1 VQYPRQS
8 DELSAAYVKNQQ
20 AQTVFVLGLW
30 VTWQMQSTPKH
41 CINDLREQIAV
52 QSMMRTLQGATSP
65 PQRINLN
72 RALSF
77 MQPLR
82 AFSFTQTPN
91 THSATQATLEEVLA
105 NPGFGKYYSDH
116 MVAID
121 WDAEHDWHAA
131 RVTPYAPLTLEPASL
146 VLHYGQAIFEG
157 LKAYRHNDGSIWTF
171 RPEANALRF
180 SHSAERLG
188 LPELPHDLFV
198 QSLKELIKLDFKWV
212 PSASES
218 SLYLRPFMIANE
230 NSLSVRGAEKVAY
243 YVIGSPAGPY
253 FSSGVTPVPIWVSTQ
268 RTRAARGGTGYAK
281 CAGNYAGSLAPLK
294 EARKNG
300 CPQVLF
306 LDSEHGQYLEELGGM
321 NIFIV
326 QKDGSLLTPAL
337 SDSILPGV
345 TRASIIELARSED
358 RSVEERPISL
368 TEVRNGLVSKQ
379 ITELFACG
387 TAALIFPISALK
399 SEEFS
404 YGNDCT
410 VAGPVTLALRQQLL
424 DIQYGRTADT
434 RNWMVRLA

>member
-1 VQYPRQS
+1 M
-8 DELSAAYVKNQQ
+8 
-20 AQTVFVLGLW
+20 QT
-30 VTWQMQSTPKH
+30 QPKH
-41 CINDLREQIAV
+41 CINDNRGRLSPICLNSRKAAPLMQSSTPVTFVRTRTAHPATETAREA
-52 QSMMRTLQGATSP
+52 
-65 PQRINLN
+65 
-72 RALSF
+72 
-77 MQPLR
+77 
-82 AFSFTQTPN
+82 
-91 THSATQATLEEVLA
+91 VLA

-121 WDAEHDWHAA
+121 WDVEHDWHGA
-131 RVTPYAPLTLEPASL
+131 RVTPYAPLTLDPASL
-146 VLHYGQAIFEG
+146 VLHYAQVVFEG
-157 LKAYRHNDGSIWTF
+157 LKAYRHADGSIWTF
-171 RPEANALRF
+171 RPEVNALRF

-188 LPELPHDLFV
+188 LPELPPELFV
-198 QSLKELIKLDFKWV
+198 QSLIEFVQADHQWV
-212 PSASES
+212 PNAVES

-230 NSLSVRGAEKVAY
+230 NSLSVRGADKVAY

-253 FSSGVTPVPIWVSTQ
+253 FSSGITPVPIWVSTQ

-294 EARKNG
+294 DARKNG

-326 QKDGSLLTPAL
+326 QKDGSLITPAL

-345 TRASIIELARSED
+345 TRASIIELARSEG
-358 RSVEERPISL
+358 RTVHERPISL
-368 TEVRNGLVSKQ
+368 TEVRDGLVSKQ

-404 YGNDCT
+404 YGNDST
-410 VAGPVTLALRQQLL
+410 VAGPVTLTLRQQLL

-434 RNWMVRLA
+434 RNWMLRLA

>member
-1 VQYPRQS
+1 MQ
-8 DELSAAYVKNQQ
+8 
-20 AQTVFVLGLW
+20 
-30 VTWQMQSTPKH
+30 QST
-41 CINDLREQIAV
+41 LTA
-52 QSMMRTLQGATSP
+52 
-65 PQRINLN
+65 
-72 RALSF
+72 
-77 MQPLR
+77 
-82 AFSFTQTPN
+82 FTQTRT
-91 THSATQATLEEVLA
+91 THPTATAEREAVLA
-105 NPGFGKYYSDH
+105 NPGFGKFYSDH
-116 MVAID
+116 MVVID
-121 WDAEHDWHAA
+121 WNAEHDWHGA

-146 VLHYGQAIFEG
+146 VLHYGQAVFEG
-157 LKAYRHNDGSIWTF
+157 LKAYRHADGSIWTF

-198 QSLKELIKLDFKWV
+198 QSLRELVQLDCDWV
-212 PSASES
+212 PSAIES

-230 NSLSVRGAEKVAY
+230 NSLSVRGADQVAY
-243 YVIGSPAGPY
+243 FVIGSPAGPY

-326 QKDGSLLTPAL
+326 QKDGTLITPAL

-345 TRASIIELARSED
+345 TRASVIELARSEG

-368 TEVRNGLVSKQ
+368 TEVRDGLASKQ

-387 TAALIFPISALK
+387 TAALIFPISTLK
-399 SEEFS
+399 SEDFC
-404 YGNDCT
+404 YGVEGT
-410 VAGPVTLALRQQLL
+410 TAGSVTLALRQQLI
-424 DIQYGRTADT
+424 DIQYGKTTDT
-434 RNWMVRLA
+434 RNWMMRLR

>member
-1 VQYPRQS
+1 
-8 DELSAAYVKNQQ
+8 
-20 AQTVFVLGLW
+20 
-30 VTWQMQSTPKH
+30 MQSLQKH
-41 CINDLREQIAV
+41 CINIIRTSRHPICLTQRKALNLMQQSTRATFVRTRTTRPTAQAAREA
-52 QSMMRTLQGATSP
+52 
-65 PQRINLN
+65 
-72 RALSF
+72 
-77 MQPLR
+77 
-82 AFSFTQTPN
+82 
-91 THSATQATLEEVLA
+91 VLA

-116 MVAID
+116 MVMID
-121 WDAEHDWHAA
+121 WDAEHDWHDA
-131 RVTPYAPLTLEPASL
+131 RVTPYAPLTLDPASL

-157 LKAYRHNDGSIWTF
+157 LKAYRHADGSIWTF
-171 RPEANALRF
+171 RPEANAQRF

-188 LPELPHDLFV
+188 LPELPCDLFV
-198 QSLKELIKLDFKWV
+198 QSLKELVQLDCDWV
-212 PSASES
+212 PGAIES

-230 NSLSVRGAEKVAY
+230 NSLSVRGADKVAY

-253 FSSGVTPVPIWVSTQ
+253 FSSGVSPVTIWVSTK

-326 QKDGSLLTPAL
+326 QKDGSLVTPAL

-345 TRASIIELARSED
+345 TRASVIALARSEG

-368 TEVRNGLVSKQ
+368 SEVRDGLASKQ

-387 TAALIFPISALK
+387 TAALIFPISGLK
-399 SEEFS
+399 SEDFC
-404 YGNDCT
+404 YGDDSAA
-410 VAGPVTLALRQQLL
+410 AGPVTLALRQQLV
-424 DIQYGRTADT
+424 DIQYGRTPDT

>member
-1 VQYPRQS
+1 MANARPLKALYKPSQR
-8 DELSAAYVKNQQ
+8 
-20 AQTVFVLGLW
+20 
-30 VTWQMQSTPKH
+30 
-41 CINDLREQIAV
+41 
-52 QSMMRTLQGATSP
+52 ATS
-65 PQRINLN
+65 
-72 RALSF
+72 ALICLKPIKALTP
-77 MQPLR
+77 MQPSKPATFVHTRTTHPTDR
-82 AFSFTQTPN
+82 A
-91 THSATQATLEEVLA
+91 AREAVLA

-121 WDAEHDWHAA
+121 WDAEHDWHGA

-198 QSLKELIKLDFKWV
+198 QSLKELLKLDCDWV
-212 PSASES
+212 PSAIES

-230 NSLSVRGAEKVAY
+230 NSLSVRGADKVAY

-326 QKDGSLLTPAL
+326 QKDGSLVTPAL

-345 TRASIIELARSED
+345 TRASITELARAEG
-358 RSVEERPISL
+358 RTVHERPISL
-368 TEVRNGLVSKQ
+368 TEVRDGLASKQ

-399 SEEFS
+399 SEDFC
-404 YGNDCT
+404 YGDGRAD
-410 VAGPVTLALRQQLL
+410 AGPVTLALRQQLI

-434 RNWMVRLA
+434 RNWMVQLA

>member
-1 VQYPRQS
+1 
-8 DELSAAYVKNQQ
+8 
-20 AQTVFVLGLW
+20 
-30 VTWQMQSTPKH
+30 MQSNTPFGFVH
-41 CINDLREQIAV
+41 
-52 QSMMRTLQGATSP
+52 S
-65 PQRINLN
+65 
-72 RALSF
+72 
-77 MQPLR
+77 
-82 AFSFTQTPN
+82 QT
-91 THSATQATLEEVLA
+91 THPTTQATREAVLA
-105 NPGFGKYYSDH
+105 NPGFGKFYSDH
-116 MVAID
+116 MVTID
-121 WDAEHDWHAA
+121 WDDEHHWHDA
-131 RVTPYAPLTLEPASL
+131 RVSPYAPLTLDPASL
-146 VLHYGQAIFEG
+146 VLHYAQAVFEG
-157 LKAYRHNDGSIWTF
+157 LKAYRYADGSIWTF
-171 RPEANALRF
+171 RPEANAQRF
-180 SHSAERLG
+180 SRSAERLG

-198 QSLKELIKLDFKWV
+198 QSLKELVKLDSEWV
-212 PSASES
+212 PSVLES

-230 NSLSVRGAEKVAY
+230 NSLSVRGADKVAY

-326 QKDGSLLTPAL
+326 QKNGTLVTPAL

-345 TRASIIELARSED
+345 TRASVIELARSEG

-368 TEVRNGLVSKQ
+368 NEVRDGLASKQ

-399 SEEFS
+399 SEAFS
-404 YGNDCT
+404 YGNDST

-424 DIQYGRTADT
+424 DIQYGRIADT
-434 RNWMVRLA
+434 RNWMLRLA

>member
-1 VQYPRQS
+1 
-8 DELSAAYVKNQQ
+8 
-20 AQTVFVLGLW
+20 
-30 VTWQMQSTPKH
+30 
-41 CINDLREQIAV
+41 
-52 QSMMRTLQGATSP
+52 
-65 PQRINLN
+65 
-72 RALSF
+72 
-77 MQPLR
+77 MQP
-82 AFSFTQTPN
+82 N
-91 THSATQATLEEVLA
+91 TLATFVRSRTTHPTAEVTREAILA
-105 NPGFGKYYSDH
+105 NPAFGKYYSDH

-121 WDAEHDWHAA
+121 WDAEHDWHGA
-131 RVTPYAPLTLEPASL
+131 RVTPYAPLALDPASL

-157 LKAYRHNDGSIWTF
+157 LKAYRHADGSIWTF
-171 RPEANALRF
+171 RPELNAQRF
-180 SHSAERLG
+180 SRSAERLG
-188 LPELPHDLFV
+188 LPELPHNLFV
-198 QSLKELIKLDFKWV
+198 QSLKELVQLDCDWV
-212 PSASES
+212 PGAIES

-230 NSLSVRGAEKVAY
+230 NSLSVRGADQVAY

-306 LDSEHGQYLEELGGM
+306 LDSEHGQFLEELGGM

-326 QKDGSLLTPAL
+326 QKDGTLITPAL

-345 TRASIIELARSED
+345 TRASVIELARSEG

-368 TEVRNGLVSKQ
+368 TEVRDGLASKK

-399 SEEFS
+399 SEDFCYEVE
-404 YGNDCT
+404 DT
-410 VAGPVTLALRQQLL
+410 TAGSVTLALREQLI
-424 DIQYGRTADT
+424 DIQYGKTTDT
-434 RNWMVRLA
+434 RNWMVRLC

>member
-1 VQYPRQS
+1 MPQHTPLAFTR
-8 DELSAAYVKNQQ
+8 
-20 AQTVFVLGLW
+20 T
-30 VTWQMQSTPKH
+30 QSTRPTPLAERK
-41 CINDLREQIAV
+41 AV
-52 QSMMRTLQGATSP
+52 
-65 PQRINLN
+65 
-72 RALSF
+72 
-77 MQPLR
+77 
-82 AFSFTQTPN
+82 
-91 THSATQATLEEVLA
+91 LE

-121 WDAEHDWHAA
+121 WDAEQGWHGA
-131 RVTPYAPLTLEPASL
+131 RGKPYAPLTLDPASL
-146 VLHYGQAIFEG
+146 VLHYAQAVFEG
-157 LKAYRHNDGSIWTF
+157 LKAYRHADGSIWTF
-171 RPEANALRF
+171 RPDVNAKRF
-180 SHSAERLG
+180 SDSAERLG
-188 LPELPHDLFV
+188 LPELPHDVFI
-198 QSLKELIKLDFKWV
+198 QSLKELVQLDGDWV
-212 PSASES
+212 PSAIES

-230 NSLSVRGAEKVAY
+230 NSLSVRGADQVAY

-326 QKDGSLLTPAL
+326 QQDGNLVTPAL

-345 TRASIIELARSED
+345 TRASVIELARAEG
-358 RSVEERPISL
+358 RTVQERPISL
-368 TEVRNGLVSKQ
+368 TEVRDGLASRQ

-399 SEEFS
+399 SEAFS
-404 YGNDCT
+404 YGHDSAA
-410 VAGPVTLALRQQLL
+410 AGPVTLALRKQLL
-424 DIQYGRTADT
+424 DIQYGKTTDT
-434 RNWMVRLA
+434 RNWMLRLA

>member
-1 VQYPRQS
+1 LANAKPLKALYKRSQRATSALIRPKPRKALTHMQPS
-8 DELSAAYVKNQQ
+8 KPATFVHTHTTNPT
-20 AQTVFVLGLW
+20 AQTA
-30 VTWQMQSTPKH
+30 
-41 CINDLREQIAV
+41 REA
-52 QSMMRTLQGATSP
+52 
-65 PQRINLN
+65 
-72 RALSF
+72 
-77 MQPLR
+77 
-82 AFSFTQTPN
+82 
-91 THSATQATLEEVLA
+91 VLA
-105 NPGFGKYYSDH
+105 NPGFGKFYSDH

-121 WDAEHDWHAA
+121 WDAEHEWHGA
-131 RVTPYAPLTLEPASL
+131 RLTPYAPLRLDPASL
-146 VLHYGQAIFEG
+146 VLHYAQAVFEG
-157 LKAYRHNDGSIWTF
+157 LKAYRHADGSIWTF
-171 RPEANALRF
+171 RPEVNAQRF

-188 LPELPHDLFV
+188 LPDLPHDLFL
-198 QSLKELIKLDFKWV
+198 QSLKELVKLDCDWV
-212 PSASES
+212 PSAVES

-230 NSLSVRGAEKVAY
+230 NSLSVRGADKVAY

-294 EARKNG
+294 DARKNG

-326 QKDGSLLTPAL
+326 QKDGSLVTPAL

-345 TRASIIELARSED
+345 TRASIIELARAEG
-358 RSVEERPISL
+358 RAVHERPISL
-368 TEVRNGLVSKQ
+368 TEVRDGLASKQ

-404 YGNDCT
+404 YGNDST

-434 RNWMVRLA
+434 RNWMLRLA

>member
-1 VQYPRQS
+1 
-8 DELSAAYVKNQQ
+8 
-20 AQTVFVLGLW
+20 
-30 VTWQMQSTPKH
+30 MQSLPKH
-41 CINDLREQIAV
+41 CINTLKGSISPIRLNSRKALTLMQSSTPLTFVHGQTTHPTALAAREAI
-52 QSMMRTLQGATSP
+52 
-65 PQRINLN
+65 
-72 RALSF
+72 
-77 MQPLR
+77 
-82 AFSFTQTPN
+82 
-91 THSATQATLEEVLA
+91 LA

-121 WDAEHDWHAA
+121 WAAEHDWHGA
-131 RVTPYAPLTLEPASL
+131 RVTPYAPLTLDPASL
-146 VLHYGQAIFEG
+146 VLHYAQAVFEG
-157 LKAYRHNDGSIWTF
+157 LKAYRHADGSIWTF
-171 RPEANALRF
+171 RPEVNAQRF

-188 LPELPHDLFV
+188 LPELPHDLFL
-198 QSLKELIKLDFKWV
+198 QSLKELVQLDREWV
-212 PSASES
+212 PSEVES

-230 NSLSVRGAEKVAY
+230 NSLSVRGADKVAY

-294 EARKNG
+294 DARKNG

-306 LDSEHGQYLEELGGM
+306 LDSKHGQYLEELGGM
-321 NIFIV
+321 NIFVV
-326 QKDGSLLTPAL
+326 QKDGTLVTPAL

-345 TRASIIELARSED
+345 TRASVIELARSEG
-358 RSVEERPISL
+358 RTVQERPISL
-368 TEVRNGLVSKQ
+368 TEVRDGLVSKQ

-404 YGNDCT
+404 YGNDSS

-424 DIQYGRTADT
+424 DIQYGKTTDT
-434 RNWMVRLA
+434 RNWMLRLA

>member
-1 VQYPRQS
+1 MSPHSLLTFARTQS
-8 DELSAAYVKNQQ
+8 IRL
-20 AQTVFVLGLW
+20 
-30 VTWQMQSTPKH
+30 TP
-41 CINDLREQIAV
+41 LAEREA
-52 QSMMRTLQGATSP
+52 
-65 PQRINLN
+65 
-72 RALSF
+72 
-77 MQPLR
+77 
-82 AFSFTQTPN
+82 
-91 THSATQATLEEVLA
+91 VLA

-121 WDAEHDWHAA
+121 WEAEHGWHGA
-131 RVTPYAPLTLEPASL
+131 RVTPYAPLTLDPASL

-157 LKAYRHNDGSIWTF
+157 LKAYRHADGSIWTF
-171 RPEANALRF
+171 RPEVNAQRF
-180 SHSAERLG
+180 SDSAERLG
-188 LPELPHDLFV
+188 LPELPHDVFI
-198 QSLKELIKLDFKWV
+198 QSLKELVQLDCDWV
-212 PSASES
+212 PSAVES

-230 NSLSVRGAEKVAY
+230 NSLSVRGADRVAY

-253 FSSGVTPVPIWVSTQ
+253 FSSGITPVPIWVSTQ

-326 QKDGSLLTPAL
+326 QQDGNLVTPAL

-345 TRASIIELARSED
+345 TRASVIELARSEG
-358 RSVEERPISL
+358 RTVQERPISL
-368 TEVRNGLVSKQ
+368 NEVRDGLVSKQ

-399 SEEFS
+399 SETFA
-404 YGNDCT
+404 YGNDST

-424 DIQYGRTADT
+424 DIQYGKTTDT
-434 RNWMVRLA
+434 RNWMLRLA

>member
-1 VQYPRQS
+1 MPQHTPLAFTRTQS
-8 DELSAAYVKNQQ
+8 ILP
-20 AQTVFVLGLW
+20 
-30 VTWQMQSTPKH
+30 TPLAEREA
-41 CINDLREQIAV
+41 ILR
-52 QSMMRTLQGATSP
+52 
-65 PQRINLN
+65 
-72 RALSF
+72 
-77 MQPLR
+77 
-82 AFSFTQTPN
+82 
-91 THSATQATLEEVLA
+91 

-121 WDAEHDWHAA
+121 WDAEHGWRGA
-131 RVTPYAPLTLEPASL
+131 RVTPYAPLTLDPASL
-146 VLHYGQAIFEG
+146 VLHYAQAVFEG
-157 LKAYRHNDGSIWTF
+157 LKAYRHADGSIWTF
-171 RPEANALRF
+171 RPAVNAQRF
-180 SHSAERLG
+180 SDSAERLG
-188 LPELPHDLFV
+188 LPELPHDIFI
-198 QSLKELIKLDFKWV
+198 QSLRELVQLDCDWV
-212 PSASES
+212 PSAVES

-230 NSLSVRGAEKVAY
+230 NSLSVRGADQVAY

-326 QKDGSLLTPAL
+326 QQDGNLVTPAL

-345 TRASIIELARSED
+345 TRASVIELAHAEGRT
-358 RSVEERPISL
+358 VQERPISL
-368 TEVRNGLVSKQ
+368 TEVRDGLASKQ

-399 SEEFS
+399 SETFS
-404 YGNDCT
+404 YGQDSAA
-410 VAGPVTLALRQQLL
+410 AGPVTLALRKQLL
-424 DIQYGRTADT
+424 DIQYGKTTDT
-434 RNWMVRLA
+434 RNWMLRLA

>member
-1 VQYPRQS
+1 
-8 DELSAAYVKNQQ
+8 
-20 AQTVFVLGLW
+20 
-30 VTWQMQSTPKH
+30 MQSLPKH
-41 CINDLREQIAV
+41 CINTLKGRISPIRLNSRKALTLMQSSTPLTFVHSQTTHPTALAAREA
-52 QSMMRTLQGATSP
+52 
-65 PQRINLN
+65 
-72 RALSF
+72 
-77 MQPLR
+77 
-82 AFSFTQTPN
+82 
-91 THSATQATLEEVLA
+91 VLA

-121 WDAEHDWHAA
+121 WDAEHNWHGA
-131 RVTPYAPLTLEPASL
+131 RVTPYAPLTLDPASL
-146 VLHYGQAIFEG
+146 VLHYAQAVFEG
-157 LKAYRHNDGSIWTF
+157 LKAYRHADGSIWTF
-171 RPEANALRF
+171 RPEVNAQRF

-188 LPELPHDLFV
+188 LPELSHDLFL
-198 QSLKELIKLDFKWV
+198 QSLKELVQLDRDWV
-212 PSASES
+212 PSEVES

-230 NSLSVRGAEKVAY
+230 NSLSVRGADKVAY

-294 EARKNG
+294 DARKNG

-306 LDSEHGQYLEELGGM
+306 LDSKHGQYLEELGGM
-321 NIFIV
+321 NIFVV
-326 QKDGSLLTPAL
+326 QKDGTLVTPAL

-345 TRASIIELARSED
+345 TRASVIELARSEG
-358 RSVEERPISL
+358 RTVQERPISL
-368 TEVRNGLVSKQ
+368 TEVRDGLASKQ

-404 YGNDCT
+404 YGNDST

-424 DIQYGRTADT
+424 DIQYGKTTDT
-434 RNWMVRLA
+434 RNWMLRLA

>member
-1 VQYPRQS
+1 
-8 DELSAAYVKNQQ
+8 
-20 AQTVFVLGLW
+20 
-30 VTWQMQSTPKH
+30 MQSLPKH
-41 CINDLREQIAV
+41 CINTLKGRISPIRLNSRKALTLMQSSTPLTFVHSQTTHPTALAAREAI
-52 QSMMRTLQGATSP
+52 
-65 PQRINLN
+65 
-72 RALSF
+72 
-77 MQPLR
+77 
-82 AFSFTQTPN
+82 
-91 THSATQATLEEVLA
+91 LA

-121 WDAEHDWHAA
+121 WDAEHEWHGA
-131 RVTPYAPLTLEPASL
+131 RVTPYAPLTLDPASL
-146 VLHYGQAIFEG
+146 VLHYAQAVFEG
-157 LKAYRHNDGSIWTF
+157 LKAYRHADGSIWTF
-171 RPEANALRF
+171 RPEVNAQRF

-188 LPELPHDLFV
+188 LPELPHDLFL
-198 QSLKELIKLDFKWV
+198 QSLKELVQLDRDWV
-212 PSASES
+212 PSEVES

-230 NSLSVRGAEKVAY
+230 NSLSVRGADKVAY

-294 EARKNG
+294 DARKNG

-306 LDSEHGQYLEELGGM
+306 LDSEHCQYLEELGGM
-321 NIFIV
+321 NIFVV
-326 QKDGSLLTPAL
+326 QKDGTLVTPAL

-345 TRASIIELARSED
+345 TRASVIELARSEG
-358 RSVEERPISL
+358 RTVQERPISL
-368 TEVRNGLVSKQ
+368 TEVRDGLVSKQ

-404 YGNDCT
+404 YGNDSS

-424 DIQYGRTADT
+424 DIQYGKTTDT
-434 RNWMVRLA
+434 RNWMLRLA